1 MSMSKAQ
8 AMKDLERAKLSNQQA
23 LVDKIN
29 GTPTITKINRI
40 IPAGKTLLD
49 TVSREDLP
57 RACYTW
63 LRHCR
68 HYTEFKISFLK
79 SSVQSDLKKTKVMDF
94 DSRSRNLEW
103 ESRGKK
109 WLGEVVAENLLK
121 SSVVAVSGDKDGL
134 YIHTTEDQVDPA
146 SDNWEPYVEFTPF
159 KGTR

>member
-1 MSMSKAQ
+1 MSKAQ
-8 AMKDLERAKLSNQQA
+8 AMKDLERSKLSNQQS

-40 IPAGKTLLD
+40 IPAGKTLLND
-49 TVSREDLP
+49 VSREDLP

-79 SSVQSDLKKTKVMDF
+79 DSVETNLKKTKVMDF

-121 SSVVAVSGDKDGL
+121 TSVVAVSGDKDGL
-134 YIHTTEDQVDPA
+134 YTYTTEEEVNPEN
-146 SDNWEPYVEFTPF
+146 DNWEPYVEFTPF
-159 KGTR
+159 RGNR